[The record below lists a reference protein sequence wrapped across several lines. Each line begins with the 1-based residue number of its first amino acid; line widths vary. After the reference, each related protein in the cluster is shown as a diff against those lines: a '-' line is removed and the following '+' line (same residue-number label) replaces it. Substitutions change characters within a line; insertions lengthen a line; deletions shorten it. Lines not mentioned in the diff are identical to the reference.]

1 MASLSKLALH
11 HMMETDEMSGPPF
24 LSGDLMITY
33 PLQVEG
39 EILKQNKAKQNQNNK
54 QTKKPKQT
62 QKQKANP
69 IEQYC
74 LKYLIRVP
82 QTVQATEGKGERE
95 MGEMGT
101 HCSLEAVM
109 IHAVEHPE

>member
-54 QTKKPKQT
+54 QTKNQPLKKQNKT
-62 QKQKANP
+62 PNYQTND
-69 IEQYC
+69 EQ
-74 LKYLIRVP
+74 LSK
-82 QTVQATEGKGERE
+82 
-95 MGEMGT
+95 
-101 HCSLEAVM
+101 
-109 IHAVEHPE
+109 

>member
-1 MASLSKLALH
+1 MNSRPARSVYWGLGQPELYSLH
-11 HMMETDEMSGPPF
+11 
-24 LSGDLMITY
+24 
-33 PLQVEG
+33 Q
-39 EILKQNKAKQNQNNK
+39 KQLNQNQNNK